1 MYAIAQSVEN
11 RPPTL
16 QITKA
21 HNYKSQEYYII
32 RKKVEGQ
39 PSNIVFFYIFS
50 FSLNFLAS

>member
-32 RKKVEGQ
+32 RK
-39 PSNIVFFYIFS
+39 NNCLHLLFFSVNGTYIKLPKKF
-50 FSLNFLAS
+50 